1 MTGLGEVGESDAL
14 KQMKI
19 EKLWNHLNH
28 IQGGRPKTRYDF
40 FYKKQQKI
48 NPRLAISPLVDATG
62 QPAFYLDL

>member
-1 MTGLGEVGESDAL
+1 MTGLGEVGKSDAL

-40 FYKKQQKI
+40 FYKK
-48 NPRLAISPLVDATG
+48 
-62 QPAFYLDL
+62 